1 MGTTILGMEKT
12 YRRVYQSQD
21 WVIRKL
27 SICSNPRPS
36 NVVVREIVRNEA
48 TNAYKVKW
56 KLALCRAFAGLSLG
70 ADVNSSNFQEALR
83 PVSQTGHVQ
92 DPRSIFGSDHQRL
105 I

>member
-1 MGTTILGMEKT
+1 MPDHQTF
-12 YRRVYQSQD
+12 
-21 WVIRKL
+21 
-27 SICSNPRPS
+27 
-36 NVVVREIVRNEA
+36 VVREIVRNDA
-48 TNAYKVKW
+48 ANAYKVKW

-83 PVSQTGHVQ
+83 PVSVEGHVQ